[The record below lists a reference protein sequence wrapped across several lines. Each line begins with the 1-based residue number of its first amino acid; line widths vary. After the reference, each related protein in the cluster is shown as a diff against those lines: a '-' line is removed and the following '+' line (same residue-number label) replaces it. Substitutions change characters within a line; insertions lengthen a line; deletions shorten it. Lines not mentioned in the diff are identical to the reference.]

1 MEYNE
6 DQVFP
11 VYFECN
17 ESQFDE
23 LNELA
28 GKLLNI
34 PNEETESYASKIY
47 SESSS
52 VYFIVNREVAEL
64 VDINKCITF
73 EELKI
78 KQHD

>member
-34 PNEETESYASKIY
+34 PNEETES
-47 SESSS
+47 S
-52 VYFIVNREVAEL
+52 VSYTHLTLPTI
-64 VDINKCITF
+64 D
-73 EELKI
+73 
-78 KQHD
+78 